1 MFAVFRG
8 GKGEFKDGEG
18 GRLIANLKFK
28 SKTNLDRGGKGF
40 IEHLL

>member
-8 GKGEFKDGEG
+8 GKGEFKDGG
-18 GRLIANLKFK
+18 GGLIANLKFK
-28 SKTNLDRGGKGF
+28 SKTNLDGGGKGF

>member
-8 GKGEFKDGEG
+8 GKGEFKDGG
-18 GRLIANLKFK
+18 GLIANLKFK

>member
-8 GKGEFKDGEG
+8 GKGEFKDGGEG
-18 GRLIANLKFK
+18 LIVNLKFK